1 MIELGL
7 LASVIDALAEALAL
21 FAIVVALAL
30 AARWLMK

>member
-1 MIELGL
+1 VIELGL